1 MKWLS
6 ATAVFAAV
14 LPSITVFSEPLS
26 KELNSSYRGSGLSAS
41 DSSSKNFTQQ
51 TKDDSGTTYTIT
63 GDVSFTN
70 FTNIPEA
77 KSTRVVEP
85 APTPPPSPAP
95 DTQSSANSSKQKSES
110 KLSTSIGYE
119 SAFTQPQ
126 EQLYHSP
133 DDQNVTSFASHVLDG
148 DQGIFDIGKF
158 TDEKPN
164 SLGFSLSSASSPAV
178 TTSTTDASTSTPAPK
193 GGGAFYNDKTG
204 PITFITHAG
213 NPGSLSC
220 TLIRMTGQGGAIY
233 SKGPIS
239 FDGLENLTFQDDL
252 SQQAGGALFTDSTL
266 M

>member
-85 APTPPPSPAP
+85 APTP
-95 DTQSSANSSKQKSES
+95 
-110 KLSTSIGYE
+110 L
-119 SAFTQPQ
+119 
-126 EQLYHSP
+126 L
-133 DDQNVTSFASHVLDG
+133 L
-148 DQGIFDIGKF
+148 
-158 TDEKPN
+158 
-164 SLGFSLSSASSPAV
+164 
-178 TTSTTDASTSTPAPK
+178 
-193 GGGAFYNDKTG
+193 
-204 PITFITHAG
+204 
-213 NPGSLSC
+213 
-220 TLIRMTGQGGAIY
+220 
-233 SKGPIS
+233 
-239 FDGLENLTFQDDL
+239 
-252 SQQAGGALFTDSTL
+252 
-266 M
+266 